1 VLDDFSARLCAVAHE
16 VRVIGTLGIV
26 LRAKKR
32 GQVKS
37 ARPPVKRLV
46 AAGMFMG
53 DEFAEGALA
62 SIGEMRP

>member
-1 VLDDFSARLCAVAHE
+1 